1 MISIISAER
10 LKRHLPIFVILAI
23 YLPAACLG
31 HYLFRD
37 ESSRDF
43 LILLILFS
51 LSYGISF
58 PYFSRLY
65 LSMARR
71 AAVLRDVSSSFW
83 EALACGCLL
92 IYLMTLVYVSWRAPS
107 VPLLVALNGG
117 SLMDIA
123 HSRSQFLAGL
133 TGFESL
139 LRYAVF
145 ILGRSIIPLI
155 LVAAFMA
162 GARARFA
169 LLGVVLVLS
178 LLSMEKA
185 APIFVLLP
193 LVLHYAFAKS
203 WRASVCVLLLLLGS
217 ILLMSFLAMGGN
229 SSPAAAGTGAA
240 VASSED
246 ADMRLPAGT
255 LITEPIAPP
264 ERSLLPYYLHV
275 KYGAGQYRFDPA
287 TVAGKSTLL
296 LNRIVWVPYVTAYN
310 WLEFQRIVLQ
320 GHNTYGR
327 SISLVHLLYGEPK
340 MNLEKMVYVFEY
352 GASPGGEGGSN
363 TVFFVD
369 AKLAFGWLGA
379 IAYSLLFTF
388 CAACILTSGRR
399 ELIVASIVCLLVAS
413 VSSLTAT
420 LLSGGLFIYV
430 VLSLLT
436 GTPSNR
442 SIAGQETAR

>member
-1 MISIISAER
+1 MISIINAAQI
-10 LKRHLPIFVILAI
+10 KRHFPIFVILAI

-43 LILLILFS
+43 LILLLLFS

-65 LSMARR
+65 VSMARR
-71 AAVLRDVSSSFW
+71 AAVMRDVSSSCW

-92 IYLMTLVYVSWRAPS
+92 IYLMALAYVSWRAPS

-193 LVLHYAFAKS
+193 LVLHYAFAKN
-203 WRASVCVLLLLLGS
+203 WRASVCVLLLLVGS

-229 SSPAAAGTGAA
+229 SSPAADTGAA
-240 VASSED
+240 VASSEA

-264 ERSLLPYYLHV
+264 ERSLLPYYLSV
-275 KYGAGQYRFDPA
+275 KYDTEEYRFDPA
-287 TVAGKSTLL
+287 TVTGKATLL

-369 AKLAFGWLGA
+369 AKLAFGWFGA

-388 CAACILTSGRR
+388 CAACILASGRR